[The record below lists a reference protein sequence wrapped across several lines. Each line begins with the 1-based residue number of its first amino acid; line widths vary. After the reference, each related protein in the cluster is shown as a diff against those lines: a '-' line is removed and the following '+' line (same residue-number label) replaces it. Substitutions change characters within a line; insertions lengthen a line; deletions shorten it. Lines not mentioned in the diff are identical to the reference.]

1 MAIRLA
7 SAVGQQRTPVDMYGG
22 IDDAINKAGDAI
34 QAEQVRKAEAAA
46 KKKDQEQKYKDAVL
60 ATTTFEPLTDV
71 HPKDREK
78 DLAEKKAAF
87 ADLVVSSTDPNITK
101 AQFDEK
107 KRKFKEMAD
116 NNKYVMERDWKSI
129 SSVAD
134 KSDSGKG
141 THDTS
146 RYDDFLMG
154 KTNPT
159 QVSDMPNDDFM
170 AASEGNI
177 AGTLPSE
184 NLPSGQGAL
193 QNLPN
198 DPNVQGELVL
208 LPNDPNFQGKLEE
221 LSKNPNLRG
230 IEQSDGSVRVINK
243 GGQNVS
249 AGNKMNE
256 MKRTETSTL
265 YQGKNY
271 LDLPIEE
278 RLKIDINA
286 KENEL
291 TTLKKP
297 NIVKA
302 VQGYEGQDFKF
313 GSLTK
318 ATTRISPTTGEIIYD
333 FDEEKADKIGRRF
346 ASSMVGEGNFGSKE
360 HSQYQRALEYKAL
373 KAGNDAGLSG
383 DKLKDFV
390 KEYVPRVAYD
400 DFMRNARAAEA
411 ERSKNEKDITK
422 QPSKGLIINNG
433 NGMFSNGNTSMNKTD
448 EITPYVQRKYQAKE
462 NQIKANI
469 EKLKSSTNP
478 TDQQTAKA
486 YENSLS
492 DLERL
497 KASEAKDHIKYSN
510 AKAKD
515 DQYVTYGIVSGKD
528 KNGNDIKENIS
539 FRPEDFFERNGKWYM
554 AGEEKVESMVD
565 DKKVVTYT
573 DREIPLDEN
582 NYKKLITEDKLVI
595 PLLEQHGIT
604 ANEVGEAPTKAAPKA
619 ATKPMTQD
627 EFNKKWASLKKG
639 ESIVA
644 PNGQTYKKK

>member
-34 QAEQVRKAEAAA
+34 QADQVRKAEAAA

-170 AASEGNI
+170 AASEGNR

-360 HSQYQRALEYKAL
+360 HSQYQRALEYEAL

-422 QPSKGLIINNG
+422 QPSKGLEINFTSG
-433 NGMFSNGNTSMNKTD
+433 GGGSSNIWNISEGIEAPLYESKDGKKTD
-448 EITPYVQRKYQAKE
+448 KVIGDYYYHAIQT
-462 NQIKANI
+462 KA
-469 EKLKSSTNP
+469 
-478 TDQQTAKA
+478 
-486 YENSLS
+486 
-492 DLERL
+492 
-497 KASEAKDHIKYSN
+497 
-510 AKAKD
+510 
-515 DQYVTYGIVSGKD
+515 
-528 KNGNDIKENIS
+528 
-539 FRPEDFFERNGKWYM
+539 
-554 AGEEKVESMVD
+554 AGENP
-565 DKKVVTYT
+565 KKFNIAGYT
-573 DREIPLDEN
+573 DVQVEGINVNKKTGKPEYIDITIPARYDKYDELIPN
-582 NYKKLITEDKLVI
+582 TGIKKIVRITEQTEIDNLRTNLGSKLYDGTI
-595 PLLEQHGIT
+595 GSHK
-604 ANEVGEAPTKAAPKA
+604 PTKEDAKAAPKKEA
-619 ATKPMTQD
+619 AK
-627 EFNKKWASLKKG
+627 EVKKQEDLRKKY
-639 ESIVA
+639 
-644 PNGQTYKKK
+644 NY